1 MTKSKAY
8 LEEPL
13 APLQIDCVLTQQQ
26 QFLSPSWSLEDLINV
41 FNKWLALSR
50 GLLWNTLS
58 RLVTIMLCELEQS
71 KPEAEED
78 SSNPFSYTLKTLILS
93 LSTITSCLWGIK
105 LAVSEFSQSIK
116 EIVPWPIQSLT
127 ACFPSYT
134 LCVICVLPKENPQA
148 QLSKYVRITIPG
160 TAPFLKITVAIY

>member
-1 MTKSKAY
+1 MAKSKAF

-26 QFLSPSWSLEDLINV
+26 QILSPSWNLEDLINV

-58 RLVTIMLCELEQS
+58 CLVTIMLCELEQS

-78 SSNPFSYTLKTLILS
+78 SSNPFPYTLKTLILS
-93 LSTITSCLWGIK
+93 LSTITSCL
-105 LAVSEFSQSIK
+105 
-116 EIVPWPIQSLT
+116 
-127 ACFPSYT
+127 
-134 LCVICVLPKENPQA
+134 
-148 QLSKYVRITIPG
+148 
-160 TAPFLKITVAIY
+160 